1 VPPEWWRTLQK
12 VMLPLSGR
20 RCIISRWPTIR
31 DVLQSWLNR
40 SETTERRSFTLSEQF
55 SVLTPERKNVCSAR
69 LSRALRIP

>member
-31 DVLQSWLNR
+31 DVLQSWLE
-40 SETTERRSFTLSEQF
+40 SERDHRTKKFYT
-55 SVLTPERKNVCSAR
+55 V
-69 LSRALRIP
+69 